1 VFFKFTIVSP
11 DFLLGPDNPRTRYV
25 GNSFPITWWQY
36 LFDVTRCCSYIT
48 VVSVW
53 VGLGGR
59 STPLRG

>member
-48 VVSVW
+48 VVSV
-53 VGLGGR
+53 
-59 STPLRG
+59 